1 MGEYKYNDRMSH
13 FATIT
18 SVDRVQI
25 QVNLPNTS
33 NADWSQL

>member
-1 MGEYKYNDRMSH
+1 MREYKYNDRMRN
-13 FATIT
+13 FTTIT
-18 SVDRVQI
+18 STDRVQI